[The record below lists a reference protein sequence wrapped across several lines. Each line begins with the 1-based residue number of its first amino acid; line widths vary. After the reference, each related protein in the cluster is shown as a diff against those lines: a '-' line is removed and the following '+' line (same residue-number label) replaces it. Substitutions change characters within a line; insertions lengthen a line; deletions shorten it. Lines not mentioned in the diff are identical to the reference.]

1 MLTPRFPAVGAALA
15 LFLAAAT
22 PATAADIAGLTI
34 AGADGQSDTETL
46 RLGIRSYWDRLW
58 FTAGD
63 WQVGG
68 YWEAQLG
75 YWDSDKSGARH
86 DELAEI
92 SLTPVF
98 RLEPKGARA
107 GGFSPYL
114 EGGIGLHL
122 LSSTSIGNRKLST
135 MVQFGSLVGAGF
147 RFGDAGRYQ
156 IGYRFQHVSN
166 ASIKSPNDGMNLNE
180 IRFAVDFP

>member
-1 MLTPRFPAVGAALA
+1 MLTPKFAAAGTALA
-15 LFLAAAT
+15 FLLVAT
-22 PATAADIAGLTI
+22 APATAADIAGLTI
-34 AGADGQSDTETL
+34 AGADGRRDTETF
-46 RLGIRSYWDRLW
+46 RLGIRSYWDRFW
-58 FTAGD
+58 FTEGD
-63 WQVGG
+63 WQLGA

-75 YWDSDKSGARH
+75 YWDSDKSGAGH
-86 DELAEI
+86 DDLAEI

-98 RLEPKGARA
+98 RLEPKSARA
-107 GGFSPYL
+107 GGFSPYV

-122 LSSTSIGNRKLST
+122 LSNTSIGNRQLST
-135 MVQFGSLVGAGF
+135 MLQFGSLVGAGF

-156 IGYRFQHVSN
+156 LGYRFQHISN